1 MFCLLNRVVVSIVLL
16 ALTLSVSAQEK
27 PSKVEIGKRGKA
39 ATAFVDVPRR
49 GTGTAFCAH
58 PNGLFITNEHVVR
71 GAEKEEITLV
81 LNPAVED
88 QRVLKAKVVRID
100 KALDLALLRVD
111 GAKELPSL
119 PLGSIKGV
127 AELADV
133 VACGFPLGFALST
146 EKEKY
151 PAISVNAGSVTAL
164 RYKDRELQHL
174 QIDVAVTFGN
184 SGGPVLDEHGNVI
197 GVVVRGIG
205 GGGKGLNQAIPVS
218 HLDGFLKRPDI
229 AFTPSALTR
238 EMLAK
243 PIEFQAGIVSFVADA
258 QEPTLK
264 LVLKPDDDEPRET
277 LMTKRGEHWVATMTP
292 VAKTG
297 AARVEITARIG
308 TATVTGTTEDAV
320 FKVAGKPIRLSGV
333 RRIEFKDKNSVL
345 VLLADSRTTVE
356 GEVVGL
362 GIVEIDLAGQK
373 VKIDLAK
380 ATQVTVQAAP
390 EVVSVLASVLA
401 IVDGKEVARSESH
414 LIIREAIESA
424 PADPSTVKI
433 TPPALSDEKVVKRLP
448 ELFSDVVVGGG
459 GRYLIFHLPKLKKL
473 AVFDVNEARV
483 TKYLSLT
490 EEDVTFAAGLDAIVI
505 GLKKSGKLERWS
517 LTTFELEKTAFPPF
531 KDDIKMVLMGH
542 ASKGPVVVNG
552 EFLDLESFK
561 LLPIKRAWEAEA
573 RPYVSGDGTVFA
585 RWGGNSRNSVTHV
598 LDGGE
603 VRRNE
608 EGNLGHVLPGPDGK
622 TVFTAKGVLSRLLKR
637 NEPEDASY
645 GYCVPAVRGDYFL
658 SITPAPPGGAGGSFN
673 IYLRGLTQP
682 IAKLDQVNHGLH
694 FDSAGFDSYAMW
706 SRVVFVPDA
715 KFIALLPRG
724 NDQVVLYKFDADA
737 ALVSSGLD
745 YLIVTST
752 APREVRAGATFTYSI
767 KARSK
772 QGGVTYKLDSGPK
785 GMTVSIDGVVT
796 WNVSGDS
803 PIGDQDV
810 ILTVRD
816 KVGQEVFHTFTIKV
830 VK

>member
-1 MFCLLNRVVVSIVLL
+1 M
-16 ALTLSVSAQEK
+16 
-27 PSKVEIGKRGKA
+27 
-39 ATAFVDVPRR
+39 
-49 GTGTAFCAH
+49 
-58 PNGLFITNEHVVR
+58 
-71 GAEKEEITLV
+71 
-81 LNPAVED
+81 
-88 QRVLKAKVVRID
+88 
-100 KALDLALLRVD
+100 
-111 GAKELPSL
+111 

-146 EKEKY
+146 DKKNY
-151 PAISVNAGSVTAL
+151 PAISVNAGSITAL

-184 SGGPVLDEHGNVI
+184 SGGPVLDELGNVI

-205 GGGKGLNQAIPVS
+205 GGGKGINQAIPVS
-218 HLDGFLKRPDI
+218 HLDGFLKKPDI
-229 AFTPSALTR
+229 AFNPPALTR
-238 EMLAK
+238 ETLTK
-243 PIEFQAGIVSFVADA
+243 PIEFQAGVVSFVADA
-258 QEPTLK
+258 PVPTLK
-264 LVLKPDDDEPRET
+264 LILKPDDDEPREA
-277 LMTKRGEHWVATMTP
+277 LMTKQGEHWVATMTP
-292 VAKTG
+292 VVKTG

-308 TATVTGTTEDAV
+308 TATVNGTTDDAV

-333 RRIEFKDKNSVL
+333 RRIEFKEKHSVL

-356 GEVVGL
+356 GEVAGL
-362 GIVEIDLAGQK
+362 GVVEIDLAGQK

-380 ATQVTVQAAP
+380 ATQVTVQTAP
-390 EVVSVLASVLA
+390 EVVSVLASVIA

-414 LIIREAIESA
+414 LIVREAIASA

-433 TPPALSDEKVVKRLP
+433 MPPTLNDEKVVKRLP

-490 EEDVTFAAGLDAIVI
+490 EEEITFAAGLDSIVI

-542 ASKGPVVVNG
+542 ASNGPVVVNG
-552 EFLDLESFK
+552 QFLDLESFK
-561 LLPIKRAWEAEA
+561 FLPIKFVNGGWEADA
-573 RPYVSGDGTVFA
+573 RLYPSGDGTVFA
-585 RWGGNSRNSVTHV
+585 RWGGYNRNSVTFV
-598 LDGGE
+598 FEGSE

-622 TVFTAKGVLSRLLKR
+622 TVFTGKGVLSRMLKR
-637 NEPEDASY
+637 NEPDDASY

-658 SITPAPPGGAGGSFN
+658 SITPAPPGRSGGGFN
-673 IYLRGLTQP
+673 VYLRGVTQP
-682 IAKLDQVNHGLH
+682 IAKLDQANHGLH
-694 FDSAGFDSYAMW
+694 FDSAGGDSYAMW

-715 KFIALLPRG
+715 KFIALLPKG
-724 NDQVVLYKFDADA
+724 SDQIVLYKFDAEA
-737 ALVSSGLD
+737 ALATSGLD
-745 YLIVTST
+745 YLIVTSA
-752 APREVRAGATFTYSI
+752 APREVRAGATFTYAI
-767 KARSK
+767 KVKSK
-772 QGGVTYKLDSGPK
+772 HGGVTYKLDSGPK
-785 GMTVSIDGVVT
+785 GMAVSADGVVT
-796 WNVSGDS
+796 WEVPDDS
-803 PIGDQDV
+803 PTGDQDV
-810 ILTVRD
+810 ILSVRD
-816 KVGQEVFHTFTIKV
+816 KAGQDLFHTFTLKV